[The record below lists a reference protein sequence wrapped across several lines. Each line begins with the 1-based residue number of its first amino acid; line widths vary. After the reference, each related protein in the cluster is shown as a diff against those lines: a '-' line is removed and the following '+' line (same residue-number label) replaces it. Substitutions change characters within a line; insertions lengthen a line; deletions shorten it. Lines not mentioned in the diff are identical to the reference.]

1 MSDVSSERNGL
12 HDVCIVGA
20 GPVGIALALECA
32 NNGLS
37 VALLDAGPDR
47 DDPDASDASNA
58 KIADPRRH
66 VPMDL
71 AVRRGFGGTA
81 WLWGGRCVPFNDI
94 DFETRDYVPDSGW
107 PIGPDDV
114 RSWYP
119 RATEYLDCGDAVF
132 EAPVAGWNDRTG
144 TISATG
150 LEHFAREP
158 KRGLDLRDKVVA
170 HPRITLMVNC
180 PVLKL
185 DLGADGSLVEGVVV
199 GGERP
204 TIMRAREYVLACG
217 GLETTRLLLV
227 TQKSWPRQFGG
238 VGGPLGRYYMG
249 HFEGAIANVVFDD
262 PNDIHNFDYRLD
274 PTGGYVRRILTIA
287 SKTQK
292 SEAIQNI
299 VFWPDNLPFYDP
311 GHRSGIKSFI
321 YLLAE
326 TPGIGHRLVSEGIRL
341 AIVGEGPRRY
351 VAHALN
357 ILLSPIRTGIDI
369 WGVIKDR
376 FVSKRRKPGWLLQTP
391 DNRYV
396 LHYRGEQRPDPE
408 SRVTLADETDEF
420 GMERLFIDLRYRVE
434 DAESAIRAHD
444 VLDRALR
451 ANGKGHVE
459 YLHPREELRDRIL
472 AQASD
477 GYHQLGSTRMGL
489 DPAKSVVGPDCDV
502 HGLPNLFIA
511 SCSVFP
517 TGSHANPTLLA
528 TAMAGRLAARLAS
541 DLKARVAA

>member
-1 MSDVSSERNGL
+1 MTYACAE
-12 HDVCIVGA
+12 GA
-20 GPVGIALALECA
+20 G
-32 NNGLS
+32 
-37 VALLDAGPDR
+37 
-47 DDPDASDASNA
+47 
-58 KIADPRRH
+58 
-66 VPMDL
+66 
-71 AVRRGFGGTA
+71 
-81 WLWGGRCVPFNDI
+81 
-94 DFETRDYVPDSGW
+94 
-107 PIGPDDV
+107 
-114 RSWYP
+114 
-119 RATEYLDCGDAVF
+119 
-132 EAPVAGWNDRTG
+132 
-144 TISATG
+144 
-150 LEHFAREP
+150 
-158 KRGLDLRDKVVA
+158 
-170 HPRITLMVNC
+170 
-180 PVLKL
+180 
-185 DLGADGSLVEGVVV
+185 
-199 GGERP
+199 
-204 TIMRAREYVLACG
+204 
-217 GLETTRLLLV
+217 
-227 TQKSWPRQFGG
+227 
-238 VGGPLGRYYMG
+238 
-249 HFEGAIANVVFDD
+249 
-262 PNDIHNFDYRLD
+262 
-274 PTGGYVRRILTIA
+274 
-287 SKTQK
+287 
-292 SEAIQNI
+292 
-299 VFWPDNLPFYDP
+299 
-311 GHRSGIKSFI
+311 
-321 YLLAE
+321 
-326 TPGIGHRLVSEGIRL
+326 
-341 AIVGEGPRRY
+341 Y